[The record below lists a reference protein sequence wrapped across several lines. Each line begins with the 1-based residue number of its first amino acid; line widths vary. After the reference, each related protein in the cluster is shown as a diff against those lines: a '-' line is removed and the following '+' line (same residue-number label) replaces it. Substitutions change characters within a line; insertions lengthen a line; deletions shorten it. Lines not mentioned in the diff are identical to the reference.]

1 MKRYGKPG
9 GQFMKKKIN
18 YAEKDVLSEKDFE
31 RENIKERITI
41 WIDESTL
48 DAFRERAKEEGSKY
62 QALINQALQEAIK
75 KPSLLQRIERLEK
88 KIG

>member
-1 MKRYGKPG
+1 
-9 GQFMKKKIN
+9 MKKKIN

-48 DAFRERAKEEGSKY
+48 DDFIERAKEEGSKY

>member
-1 MKRYGKPG
+1 
-9 GQFMKKKIN
+9 MKKKIN